1 MKGHRWFAALYD
13 TVNRTSER
21 RILAPLRARL
31 LGDLHGT
38 VLEIGPGTGFSFPYY
53 PGDVTLIAAEP
64 DRYMLR
70 RAMQRARHAGPAIS
84 FVQCVA
90 EALPFRDRTF
100 DAVTATAVF

>member
-53 PGDVTLIAAEP
+53 PGDVTLITAEP